1 MSKSFFA
8 AFDQPETYPY
18 WIVIPLFVMVGIL
31 MIGFGFVCFLLCE
44 YPHSQS
50 KYQQQISCFGI
61 RLVET
66 ESFLDAKSYE
76 FADNRYQ
83 ESAVGFLRRKMLSGP
98 DLQLN
103 RLRVASDNM
112 ITEYNPNYEFGGVVY
127 TIKDLKDIPRDQLQL
142 QKYYLLNRPN
152 SSCICRFLERWV
164 KELLARSTKASTGS
178 VLATPWRCPWR

>member
-1 MSKSFFA
+1 MYVVA
-8 AFDQPETYPY
+8 
-18 WIVIPLFVMVGIL
+18 
-31 MIGFGFVCFLLCE
+31 
-44 YPHSQS
+44 
-50 KYQQQISCFGI
+50 I
-61 RLVET
+61 RL
-66 ESFLDAKSYE
+66 FLDAKSYE

-142 QKYYLLNRPN
+142 QK
-152 SSCICRFLERWV
+152 
-164 KELLARSTKASTGS
+164 
-178 VLATPWRCPWR
+178 